1 MTQDLLDIADY
12 LSEQIRDDCTG
23 NEDHTYLILR
33 VLSVF
38 CITRVISE
46 ALLLGT
52 RSFSFCTLI
61 PSRCFLTQVIGNIG
75 RTMEQLTPRLT
86 SSVLKCIRSTKPSLL
101 IQKAAIQALRKM
113 EIQDEVRFAEE
124 V

>member
-38 CITRVISE
+38 SVIHIVSE
-46 ALLLGT
+46 ALFLGT

-61 PSRCFLTQVIGNIG
+61 PSRCFPMQVIGNIG
-75 RTMEQLTPRLT
+75 GTMEQLTPRLT
-86 SSVLKCIRSTKPSLL
+86 SSVLKCIKSTEPSLL

-113 EIQDEVRFAEE
+113 EIQDEVRSAEE

>member
-38 CITRVISE
+38 CITHIISE

-52 RSFSFCTLI
+52 HSFSFCTLI